1 MRRREFIAG
10 LGAAAWPL
18 VARAQQ
24 GQRTRRIG
32 VITGRSADDQ
42 DASAFMAAF
51 ARGLQEHGWTVGG
64 DVRIEYR
71 WGASDADLRRKF
83 ATELVG
89 LQPDVLLATAESII
103 VALQQASRTVPIVFV
118 EAIDPVGG
126 GVVETLSRPG
136 GNATGFASYEFS
148 IGGKWLEL
156 LKEIA
161 PSVTRVAVIRDATVP
176 AGAGGFA
183 AIQTVAPSFH
193 VELTPIGVRDPGEI
207 ERGIMAFARGSNGG
221 LIMVGPGASVLP
233 YRDLIVTLAARY
245 RLPAVYSN
253 SSFVTRGGLISYTI
267 NYIDQYR
274 RAAGYVDRI
283 LRGEKPADLP
293 VQRPTK
299 FETLINL
306 KTAKELDL
314 TVPETLLAT
323 ADEVI
328 Q

>member
-1 MRRREFIAG
+1 MRRREFFAG
-10 LGAAAWPL
+10 LGAMAWSS

-24 GQRTRRIG
+24 VQRTRRIG
-32 VITGRSADDQ
+32 VITGRAADDR
-42 DASAFMAAF
+42 DASTFMAAF
-51 ARGLQEHGWTVGG
+51 AQALQEHGWTVG
-64 DVRIEYR
+64 DNVRIDYR

-89 LQPDVLLATAESII
+89 LQPDILLATAESIV

-183 AIQTVAPSFH
+183 AIQTVAPSFQ

-207 ERGIMAFARGSNGG
+207 ERGIISFARGSKGG

-233 YRDLIVTLAARY
+233 YRDFIVTLAARY

-253 SSFVTRGGLISYTI
+253 SSFVARGGLISYTI

-274 RAAGYVDRI
+274 LAAGYVDRI
-283 LRGEKPADLP
+283 LRGERPADLNG
-293 VQRPTK
+293 V
-299 FETLINL
+299 
-306 KTAKELDL
+306 
-314 TVPETLLAT
+314 V
-323 ADEVI
+323 
-328 Q
+328 

>member
-1 MRRREFIAG
+1 
-10 LGAAAWPL
+10 
-18 VARAQQ
+18 
-24 GQRTRRIG
+24 
-32 VITGRSADDQ
+32 
-42 DASAFMAAF
+42 
-51 ARGLQEHGWTVGG
+51 VGG
-64 DVRIEYR
+64 DVRIDYR

-89 LQPDVLLATAESII
+89 LQPDVLLATAESIT

-161 PSVTRVAVIRDATVP
+161 PSVTRVAIIRDPTVP

-183 AIQTVAPSFH
+183 AIQTVAPSVR
-193 VELTPIGVRDPGEI
+193 VELTPIGVRDAGEI
-207 ERGIMAFARGSNGG
+207 ERSIMAFARGPNDG
-221 LIMVGPGASVLP
+221 LIMVGPGSSVGP
-233 YRDLIVTLAARY
+233 YRDLIVALAARY

-253 SSFVTRGGLISYTI
+253 SSYVTAGGLISYTI